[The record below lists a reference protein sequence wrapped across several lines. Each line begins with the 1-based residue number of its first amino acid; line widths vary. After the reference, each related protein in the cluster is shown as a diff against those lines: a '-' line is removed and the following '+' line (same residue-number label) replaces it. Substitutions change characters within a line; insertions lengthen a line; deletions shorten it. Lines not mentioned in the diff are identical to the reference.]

1 MMQPFPTSAQVQTKV
16 QSIDPATGEV
26 WREYD
31 SATPQQVQAA
41 VEKAHAAQKSWGALP
56 ISERFAP
63 LQKFFNRVFERRLE
77 IAALITRENGKPT
90 AEALVAEVI
99 VSLDL
104 IKYYLRYAPLWLR
117 PKSLPHQNISL
128 KIRRSYVHHE
138 PLGVIGIIS
147 PWNYPFMLP
156 LGGTFAALIAGNA
169 VVLKPSEF
177 TPATVLEIEK
187 LFHEAGLPDGVFQVV
202 VGNGGT
208 GAALAASDID
218 KIVFTGSAATGKKV
232 AAAAAE
238 KLIPVVMELGGS
250 DPMLVRR
257 DANLE
262 HATSGAVW
270 CRFMNCGQSCVAVKR
285 VFVEQEIYA
294 PFVNQVV
301 EKIKRLRLGPGSN
314 PDTEVGPLIRERQVA
329 ALESQLN
336 DAIVKGATVL
346 CGGKRRPD
354 LGPLFF
360 EPTVLV
366 DVNST
371 MKVLQEETF
380 GPLLP
385 IVPVRDIDEA
395 LVLANATPY
404 GLSASIWTRDLQ
416 RGRELAQRIETG
428 AVLIND
434 AVSHVGACEVPHG
447 GAKASGYGRTHGRDG
462 LMEMTRTKYLDLEP
476 KTFVRRPWWFN
487 YNQKLLAQLNRF
499 AEFQFSRS
507 LPERLRGLPA
517 AVGLLKRKT
526 WL

>member
-1 MMQPFPTSAQVQTKV
+1 MIQPFPASTQVQAKV

-31 SATPQQVQAA
+31 SATPLQVQAA
-41 VEKAHAAQKSWGALP
+41 VAKAHAAQKSWGALP
-56 ISERFAP
+56 VGERLAP
-63 LQKFFNRVFERRLE
+63 LQNFFNLVLARRRE

-90 AEALVAEVI
+90 AEALVADVI
-99 VSLDL
+99 VGLDL
-104 IKYYLRYAPLWLR
+104 VKYHLRYAPLWLR
-117 PKSLPHQNISL
+117 PQRLPHQNIAL
-128 KIRRSYVHHE
+128 KLRRGYIHHE
-138 PLGVIGIIS
+138 PIGVIGIIS

-156 LGGTFAALIAGNA
+156 LGGTVAALIAGNA

-187 LFHEAGLPDGVFQVV
+187 LFREAGLPDGVFQVI
-202 VGNGGT
+202 VGDAST
-208 GAALAASDID
+208 GAALAASDIN

-250 DPMLVRR
+250 DPMLVLR
-257 DANLE
+257 DAHLE

-285 VFVEQEIYA
+285 IFVEQEIYE
-294 PFVNQVV
+294 PFVNKVV
-301 EKIKRLRLGPGSN
+301 AKVKRLRLGPGSH

-360 EPTVLV
+360 EPAVLV
-366 DVNST
+366 DLNST
-371 MKVLQEETF
+371 MKILQEETF

-385 IVPVRDIDEA
+385 IMPVRDIDEA
-395 LVLANATPY
+395 LALANATPY

-447 GAKASGYGRTHGRDG
+447 GVKASGYGRTHGRDG
-462 LMEMTRTKYLDLEP
+462 LMEMTRTKYVDIEP
-476 KTFVRRPWWFN
+476 KTFVRRPWWFG
-487 YNQKLLAQLNRF
+487 YNQLLLAQLNRF
-499 AEFQFSRS
+499 AELQFSRS
-507 LPERLRGLPA
+507 LLSRLRSVPA